1 MVGFFDVKYYK
12 WIAAIVGWYFAGIL
26 GAIIAYS
33 IVSRYTRRLTTD
45 ISFEIALLR
54 ICSMIIKSDGNVE
67 SIEVETVRNYFK
79 RAFGFERTNRIFKE
93 AKVSPIRE
101 YNLNQFIPILE
112 TMINVAGYFGINR
125 NDAEERTYE
134 LFNQLGIWDK
144 RNVTP
149 RELSGGMKRRLMI
162 ARALIHKPKILILD
176 EPTAGVDTELR
187 LTMWDFFQEI
197 NRKGTTI
204 ILTTHYLEEA
214 ERLCKN
220 LAIIHK
226 GSIIQNSTMEEIY
239 TLKRKHTYII
249 KCKDIISNLQL
260 KKFEYKQND
269 STTLEIT
276 IDENFSVTDII
287 SELKNNNID
296 VINIISK
303 RNKLEELFMELTKEE
318 IK

>member
-1 MVGFFDVKYYK
+1 MDNAIDVRGLNKIYRNGFKALDNINLSIKKGDF
-12 WIAAIVGWYFAGIL
+12 FAFLGPNGAGKSTVIGIMSSL
-26 GAIIAYS
+26 VRITSGKVEIFGS
-33 IVSRYTRRLTTD
+33 D
-45 ISFEIALLR
+45 ISKDPNFA
-54 ICSMIIKSDGNVE
+54 K
-67 SIEVETVRNYFK
+67 RNI
-79 RAFGFERTNRIFKE
+79 GL
-93 AKVSPIRE
+93 VPQE

-125 NDAEERTYE
+125 SDAEERTYE

-249 KCKDIISNLQL
+249 KCKDIISNVQL
-260 KKFEYKQND
+260 KKFEFKQND

-287 SELKNNNID
+287 SELKNNNIN

>member
-1 MVGFFDVKYYK
+1 MDNAIDVRGLNKIYRNGFKALDNINLSIKKGDFFAFLGPNGAGKSTVIGIMSSLVRITSGKVEIFD
-12 WIAAIVGWYFAGIL
+12 
-26 GAIIAYS
+26 S
-33 IVSRYTRRLTTD
+33 D
-45 ISFEIALLR
+45 ISKDPNSA
-54 ICSMIIKSDGNVE
+54 K
-67 SIEVETVRNYFK
+67 RNI
-79 RAFGFERTNRIFKE
+79 GL
-93 AKVSPIRE
+93 VPQE

-125 NDAEERTYE
+125 SDAEERTYE

-249 KCKDIISNLQL
+249 KCKDIISNLEL